1 MALLLMLLLLMLAY
15 ATGKSVTS
23 QPAFL
28 FSFCGFY
35 VGVLPTSFSL
45 PDSCSQPFSMLVFRQ
60 QQQQRQRQV
69 DAFDAFFCFACEL
82 EKALRRVYRT
92 CGILERQKDSK
103 RKRICEQYGM
113 QRFSEGKIERE
124 EVQYLERNK
133 GRK

>member
-69 DAFDAFFCFACEL
+69 DAFDAFFLFRMRIR
-82 EKALRRVYRT
+82 K
-92 CGILERQKDSK
+92 GIKTG
-103 RKRICEQYGM
+103 I
-113 QRFSEGKIERE
+113 
-124 EVQYLERNK
+124 
-133 GRK
+133 